1 MTSKFVKAFQAI
13 LAVTAVSALGTS
25 SAWAT
30 GGCLNSP
37 ENPTLLLGLLGG
49 AAAGLP
55 WLKAQIAA
63 RRGKRTES
71 ETSE

>member
-1 MTSKFVKAFQAI
+1 MTSKFAQAFQAI
-13 LAVTAVSALGTS
+13 IAVTAVSALGTG

-30 GGCLNSP
+30 SGCVNSP

-55 WLKAQIAA
+55 WLKAQIAS
-63 RRGKRTES
+63 RRSRRTDS